1 MQNGLAIEFRDASF
15 GLPGNPEMV
24 RGLTLAI
31 PRGEMLILLGRSG
44 SGKTTSLKL
53 INHLLTPTGGEVR
66 VENRATTDWDEIKLR
81 RGIGYV
87 IQEAGLFPHFTIERN
102 IALVPKIEGWDR
114 NKIRAR
120 VSELLG
126 LVGLSAE
133 VAKRYPKALSGG
145 QRQRVG
151 VARALAADPPILLM
165 DEPFAA
171 LDPITRAELQREFL
185 QLQQRLR
192 KTVVFVTHDF
202 REALLLADR
211 IALMDSGKLVALHSP
226 KEFLESNNQFVRA
239 YREAFSND
247 FVADIKSETRKE
259 VV

>member
-1 MQNGLAIEFRDASF
+1 MQNGAAIEFRDVSF
-15 GLPGNPEMV
+15 GLPGSPEMV
-24 RGLTLAI
+24 HDLSLAI
-31 PRGEMLILLGRSG
+31 PRGEMLLLLGRSG

-53 INHLLTPTGGEVR
+53 INRLLTPTRGEVH
-66 VENRATTDWDEIKLR
+66 VEKRATTEWDVIKLR

-87 IQEAGLFPHFTIERN
+87 IQEAGLFPHFNIERN
-102 IALVPKIEGWDR
+102 IGLVPTIEGWEAA
-114 NKIRAR
+114 KIQAR
-120 VSELLG
+120 TKELMD
-126 LVGLSAE
+126 LVGLSKD
-133 VAKRYPKALSGG
+133 VAKKYPRELSGG

-185 QLQQRLR
+185 ELHRRLR

-211 IALMDSGKLVALHSP
+211 IALMDSGKLMAIHTP
-226 KEFLESNNQFVRA
+226 KDFLQSDNQFVRA

-247 FVADIKSETRKE
+247 FMLEAIKPPRKE